1 MTTKYECLFR
11 ICDLRRK
18 SFRQELL
25 QSTFH
30 AAVALCG
37 LTALAGS
44 LRAQEIKSPSFETP
58 EIAGAKGKPFIMAPS
73 LELEDSGWAWGYFT
87 GICRQDAGFA
97 KGLYAHEGS
106 QMAFLRG
113 DPRKSKIKHK
123 GPQHMCVGYITG
135 LKPGENYELQWAEAG
150 RASDVEFG
158 ALTVVLRETEG
169 SEEAVYLQRKEPV
182 TSKGEW
188 AEKTLIFT
196 ATFPT
201 MNVVFL
207 HSVPDFGKS
216 NATGDEITFLDDFRI
231 TPVAKKV
238 GQ

>member
-1 MTTKYECLFR
+1 MTTN
-11 ICDLRRK
+11 CDGFFWKNTAVSGFPLRATLR
-18 SFRQELL
+18 SGLR
-25 QSTFH
+25 
-30 AAVALCG
+30 AAVLFCG
-37 LTALAGS
+37 LHFCHGS
-44 LRAQEIKSPSFETP
+44 ASAQEMANPSLENP
-58 EIAGAKGKPFIMAPS
+58 VIPSGGKPFIMAPS
-73 LELEDSGWAWGYFT
+73 LELEDSGWTWGAFT

-113 DPRKSKIKHK
+113 DPRKSKIKRK

-188 AEKTLIFT
+188 AEKTLTFT
-196 ATFPT
+196 AASPN

-216 NATGDEITFLDDFRI
+216 NATGDEITFLDDLRI
-231 TPVAKKV
+231 VPVTKKV